1 MEGERK
7 MSIHWPLV
15 FFLLLVGW
23 GCGVYAVSVVTT
35 DWFGKSGQIRMN
47 SMIISFVLLV
57 VGGISSVF
65 HLGRPS
71 RIIYALS
78 RPTSGIFIE
87 ALLIGL
93 LGLMIIIYMIAVKRN
108 AADKTLKIIGSIGII
123 PAVILAY
130 ALGNTYVL
138 AARPAWDTIL
148 LPLNY
153 FASAAVM
160 GSATVAVLAA
170 RAKEPDKQAVQ
181 GLNRAT
187 LISLIVQA
195 LLIIGYL
202 IYLSA
207 APFPDESRSAGR
219 VLAGDLAPLFWVGI
233 VILGLLIPA
242 VLVFQMRKKEVDIR
256 NLLMRIQ
263 VSLVCIVAGSAALR
277 VMVFLLGSAVKD
289 YFNVPV

>member
-1 MEGERK
+1 

-47 SMIISFVLLV
+47 SMIISFVLFGGGRNFQCVPLGTSVQDHLRLV
-57 VGGISSVF
+57 KAHFRNLYRSS
-65 HLGRPS
+65 PY
-71 RIIYALS
+71 RIIGFNDHHIL
-78 RPTSGIFIE
+78 
-87 ALLIGL
+87 
-93 LGLMIIIYMIAVKRN
+93 IAVKRN

-170 RAKEPDKQAVQ
+170 RVKEPDKQAVQ

-219 VLAGDLAPLFWVGI
+219 VLAGDLAAAVLGGNCHTRFVDPGCVGI
-233 VILGLLIPA
+233 PNE
-242 VLVFQMRKKEVDIR
+242 KER
-256 NLLMRIQ
+256 
-263 VSLVCIVAGSAALR
+263 G
-277 VMVFLLGSAVKD
+277 
-289 YFNVPV
+289 